1 MWDNNLPTVAA
12 WVSVFVGLMSILML
26 ISSFFLYAIAAGE
39 EPKMKKKSASVITK
53 LMALVP
59 IANADLTS
67 AASQAQGVAH
77 SADITQLILKVIN

>member
-1 MWDNNLPTVAA
+1 MK
-12 WVSVFVGLMSILML
+12 
-26 ISSFFLYAIAAGE
+26 
-39 EPKMKKKSASVITK
+39 KMKKKSAAVITK